1 LREWIEAALRDGGD
15 RWTYEGV
22 IAQIEAGEAHLWL
35 FERSALVTQFIDE
48 DAGRTLFFWLAG
60 GDLTEILS
68 HEDGITAWG
77 KAQGC
82 TRKALVGRRGW
93 EKALGW
99 KVVGVALAENIE

>member
-15 RWTYEGV
+15 RWTYESV

-48 DAGRTLFFWLAG
+48 DA
-60 GDLTEILS
+60 
-68 HEDGITAWG
+68 
-77 KAQGC
+77 
-82 TRKALVGRRGW
+82 VGRRGW

>member
-15 RWTYEGV
+15 RWTYESV

-60 GDLTEILS
+60 GDLAEILS
-68 HEDGITAWG
+68 HEDGITG
-77 KAQGC
+77 
-82 TRKALVGRRGW
+82 KALVGRRGW